1 MITSISF
8 TFVDRPLP
16 YDLVIDAHC
25 VQKQYCH
32 PHMCD
37 FLIIAAYY
45 LAKGLK
51 MNLKTPKILVFAGGL
66 LIAVSGIVNAILGAQ
81 IGAIF
86 YDVYPGGNMGHV
98 GIIAGVGAI
107 LIGLVIVFFVRLLY
121 EQQKR
126 GLIALGGIL
135 TVVLGHLGAVW
146 GAIYVGT
153 TGLLLCYIAGFWTL
167 GAAIFKGNKQ

>member
-1 MITSISF
+1 VRGAPKNSAAYA
-8 TFVDRPLP
+8 L
-16 YDLVIDAHC
+16 A
-25 VQKQYCH
+25 
-32 PHMCD
+32 CD
-37 FLIIAAYY
+37 FSAVAAYY
-45 LAKGLK
+45 LEKELK
-51 MNLKTPKILVFAGGL
+51 MNLRTPKKIAFAGGL
-66 LIAVSGIVNAILGAQ
+66 LISISGVVSVILGAQ
-81 IGAIF
+81 IGAIL

-107 LIGLVIVFFVRLLY
+107 MVGLVIVFAVRLLF

-153 TGLLLCYIAGFWTL
+153 VGLLLCYIAGFWTL
-167 GAAIFKGNKQ
+167 GAAIFKDRK